1 MKERAEC
8 EVCGRFDYLEEH
20 HLIPGIANRKQSDK
34 YGLTKKVCRSC
45 HNKIHKDKD
54 LMTRSKQE
62 GQKKFELTHSR
73 EEFIRIFGRSYL

>member
-20 HLIPGIANRKQSDK
+20 HLIPGIANRKLSDK
-34 YGLTKKVCRSC
+34 YGLKKKVCRPC
-45 HNKIHKDKD
+45 HNKIHNNKD
-54 LMTRSKQE
+54 LMEWSKQE